1 MTTTTPSIE
10 PTIQEQASVVLAHA
24 AGYASHRTVAI
35 GLRSGLLEALA
46 ASEHATPDERARLP
60 LAHAHACGDPRAQ
73 ATLSQGRRCHRA
85 GRDPRLA
92 RRVRGAYP
100 GMLEDHPAW
109 H

>member
-46 ASEHATPDERARLP
+46 ASEHATPDELAERLG
-60 LAHAHACGDPRAQ
+60 LDPF
-73 ATLSQGRRCHRA
+73 
-85 GRDPRLA
+85 
-92 RRVRGAYP
+92 
-100 GMLEDHPAW
+100 
-109 H
+109 